1 MIVQVGSAVG
11 KAGVMAFAD
20 SLAVALVYG
29 LGVNAACFLAFA
41 WDKYCAR
48 NQMWR
53 VSEQTLLLLAAAGG
67 TPGAFA
73 GRWALRHKTTKQ
85 PFVTYLRAIAA
96 IQVILLVILSFP
108 QGRSTLW
115 SLAQRVLS

>member
-1 MIVQVGSAVG
+1 
-11 KAGVMAFAD
+11 MAFD
-20 SLAVALVYG
+20 DPFVAVFAYG

-41 WDKYCAR
+41 WDKHCAR

-96 IQVILLVILSFP
+96 IQVILLAILSFP
-108 QGRSTLW
+108 QGRSALW
-115 SLAQRVLS
+115 SLVQRVLG